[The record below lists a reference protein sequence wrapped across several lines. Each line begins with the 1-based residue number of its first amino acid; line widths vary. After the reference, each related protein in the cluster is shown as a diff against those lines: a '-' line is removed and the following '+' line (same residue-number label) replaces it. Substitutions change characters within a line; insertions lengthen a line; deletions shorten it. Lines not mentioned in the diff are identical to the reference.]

1 MSAEVLRRAAFG
13 DLPSYWPLPGA
24 DGPGQSWLRAVAA
37 GGQGHYAAAHAE
49 LEPLLGVAG
58 PLGSLA
64 HSTRASLLR
73 QLGAHALARGLDGRA
88 MLLAGTDRQARA
100 DALTG
105 LAADALGL
113 GRFAASATLLA
124 QASDA
129 VTDDVPR
136 LAIRLAWVGAEL
148 AMATGDGTT
157 ALRRAERGVELAADF
172 ASVRHRVKSA
182 VVLAAARCAAGDLD
196 GAREGA
202 DAALTDTETHGL
214 VPLRWALASLLAG
227 IGSSRPPEQIAEI
240 RDTAA
245 ALVTSRGGHWHP

>member
-1 MSAEVLRRAAFG
+1 PAKLLGWTARFLGMINPGDEVDFRVDRVGVDLGGEVLEISA
-13 DLPSYWPLPGA
+13 
-24 DGPGQSWLRAVAA
+24 
-37 GGQGHYAAAHAE
+37 
-49 LEPLLGVAG
+49 
-58 PLGSLA
+58 
-64 HSTRASLLR
+64 
-73 QLGAHALARGLDGRA
+73 RA

-105 LAADALGL
+105 LAADAHGL

-148 AMATGDGTT
+148 AMATGDGAT

-245 ALVTSRGGHWHP
+245 RAGHQPRRALAPLRPARGVRGFPDPAQAPRYCGFSPCSRKKSRS